1 MSASLPTLQELEKL
15 PMRAVVAYAARTA
28 RRLTSELRGIVA
40 DEILDDALRLIGCV
54 ATNRVLAEI
63 DPASVV
69 RAGERVASAYAAAP
83 DSVKSQKAFRIVF
96 SLAQATLAGMYV
108 LLAVIDPS
116 SAQHQ
121 MKSVAQTAERAVRPI
136 GALDSQAADAARNAA
151 RRDYE
156 ILVTKYGRQDAVV
169 IGDPVD
175 CFDAL

>member
-1 MSASLPTLQELEKL
+1 
-15 PMRAVVAYAARTA
+15 
-28 RRLTSELRGIVA
+28 
-40 DEILDDALRLIGCV
+40 
-54 ATNRVLAEI
+54 
-63 DPASVV
+63 
-69 RAGERVASAYAAAP
+69 
-83 DSVKSQKAFRIVF
+83 
-96 SLAQATLAGMYV
+96 LAGMYV